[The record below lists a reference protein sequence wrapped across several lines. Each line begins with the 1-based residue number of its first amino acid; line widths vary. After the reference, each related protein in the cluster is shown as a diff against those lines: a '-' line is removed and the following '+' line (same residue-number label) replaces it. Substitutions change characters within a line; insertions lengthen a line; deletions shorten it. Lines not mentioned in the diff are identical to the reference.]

1 MLTTEKKRTFK
12 MFVAWLVVLSLIL
25 LVPELAA
32 MAGFDAS
39 ATTITVAGA
48 RAGAFRITATI
59 SVKIIASTSILIISS
74 LLHFSQALT
83 VRVHIQP
90 YLIHD

>member
-1 MLTTEKKRTFK
+1 MQSIKQ
-12 MFVAWLVVLSLIL
+12 

-39 ATTITVAGA
+39 ATTITAAGA
-48 RAGAFRITATI
+48 RAGAFHITATI
-59 SVKIIASTSILIISS
+59 SVKIIASTSILIIGS

-83 VRVHIQP
+83 VRAHVQP
-90 YLIHD
+90 SLIHD